1 MLLMAPQSVCSMR
14 TLPISL
20 SVSLPLLS
28 LHLITVFVK
37 NIWPAIKKVQCAVD
51 GDEKRRDAIV
61 RRRRQIRDR
70 ERESDREEERER
82 VRRGK
87 ETETESG

>member
-14 TLPISL
+14 ALPF
-20 SVSLPLLS
+20 SLPLLS

-61 RRRRQIRDR
+61 RRRRQIK
-70 ERESDREEERER
+70 ESERER
-82 VRRGK
+82 VIERKR
-87 ETETESG
+87 ERE